1 MGKILILQN
10 MYVSFI
16 ESLEKKLFYKFNNR
30 KLLEI
35 ALTHSSY
42 ASEHG
47 KSYEFNNERLEF
59 LGDAFLDAIVG
70 KKVFVIM
77 QEANEGVLSKTRAD
91 VVCEKSLADVAQTLD
106 LGDYLRLGK
115 GEENGGGRQKPSI
128 VGDAVEALIGAMII
142 DGGYERAERIVLD
155 LFSDKIRLAI
165 KGELHKDHKTKLQ
178 EKLQEH
184 IKGVHIE
191 YRLIR
196 EDGPDHRKEF
206 VTAVFVNGEEHGRG
220 IGKSKKES
228 EQAAAYNALT
238 KGDI

>member
-1 MGKILILQN
+1 MDVRF
-10 MYVSFI
+10 MD
-16 ESLEKKLFYKFNNR
+16 SLEKKLGYKFNNR

-91 VVCEKSLADVAQTLD
+91 VV
-106 LGDYLRLGK
+106 GDYLRLGK
-115 GEENGGGRQKPSI
+115 GEENGGGRHKPSI

-165 KGELHKDHKTKLQ
+165 KGELHKDYKTKLQ
-178 EKLQEH
+178 EKLQDH
-184 IKGVHIE
+184 IKGVCIE
-191 YRLIR
+191 YKLVR
-196 EDGPDHRKEF
+196 EEGPDHRKEF
-206 VTAVFVNGEEHGRG
+206 VTAVLANGEELGRG

-228 EQAAAYNALT
+228 EQAAASNALT

>member
-1 MGKILILQN
+1 MDVRF
-10 MYVSFI
+10 MD
-16 ESLEKKLFYKFNNR
+16 SLEKKLGYKFNNR

-91 VVCEKSLADVAQTLD
+91 VVCEKSLADVAKSLN

-165 KGELHKDHKTKLQ
+165 KGELHKDYKTKLQ
-178 EKLQEH
+178 EKLQDH
-184 IKGVHIE
+184 IKGVCIE
-191 YRLIR
+191 YKLVR
-196 EDGPDHRKEF
+196 EEGPDHRKEF
-206 VTAVFVNGEEHGRG
+206 VTAVLANGEELGRG

-228 EQAAAYNALT
+228 EQVAASNALT

>member
-1 MGKILILQN
+1 MDVRF
-10 MYVSFI
+10 MD
-16 ESLEKKLFYKFNNR
+16 SLEKKLGYKFNNR

-77 QEANEGVLSKTRAD
+77 QEAHEGVLSKTRAD
-91 VVCEKSLADVAQTLD
+91 VVCEKSLADVAQTL
-106 LGDYLRLGK
+106 GIGEHLRLGK
-115 GEENGGGRQKPSI
+115 GEDNGGGRQKASI
-128 VGDAVEALIGAMII
+128 VADAVEALIGAMII
-142 DGGYERAERIVLD
+142 DGGYEKAEKVVLG
-155 LFSDKIRLAI
+155 LFADKIRLAI
-165 KGELHKDHKTKLQ
+165 KGELHKDYKTHLQ
-178 EKLQEH
+178 EKLQEL

-191 YRLIR
+191 YKLLR
-196 EDGPDHRKEF
+196 EEGPDHRKEF
-206 VTAVFVNGEEHGRG
+206 VTAVLANGEELGRG
-220 IGKSKKES
+220 VGNSKKES
-228 EQAAAYNALT
+228 EQAAAANALT